1 MKNTMKILAK
11 ALIVLLAVGTAHA
24 QTAKPTAPKQPSTAT
39 AAANPGNNELKIYL
53 AQDESAKKV
62 LEGLVAMF
70 GHRLV
75 SNSIPTRP
83 VSGRFEVRSIE
94 DVMAYFKG
102 PYELNY
108 FINGI
113 NVYVY
118 RSSDWQTERI
128 YVGGSD
134 RSNDDWREMFTSA
147 GLYYREFPFIINRD
161 KKELV
166 VSGPKAYR
174 NLVQTTFGEKL
185 PDPSE
190 AEKYGVKLMTFPL
203 KHASVE
209 DRQTRIR
216 DTTVTTPGALSVL
229 LNLLGLPPQGMQY
242 ASDRKKANFEMA
254 AMMEQNRGVM
264 QNADRLAKLPYPN
277 NPDPS
282 APGDSKES
290 VKQPISVTAD
300 PRTNSIL
307 VRDAANRYDYYKNL
321 IDQLD
326 KPVAMIE
333 VEALMVEVNQ
343 QTLNELG
350 LEFGLNA
357 GNVAYNFPGST
368 VGRENFV
375 SPGSNSI
382 VDPQRFLA
390 RLRALDADEDIK
402 VLARPTIVTQDN
414 VTAYIDLS
422 QTLFIRLTGE
432 RVADVK
438 EVTAGS
444 LLQVTP
450 RVVRDEFEERIF
462 MRVDIQDGTIGEDI
476 NVSLPRV
483 QNTSISTQA
492 LIEREKAIL
501 IGGYNRNAVQE
512 KEYKVPLLGDIPFVG
527 RAFTTTEKSSEEL
540 ARLFLIV
547 PRLVENRAP
556 THPSTRTAAG
566 VIEKNFSYRSDS
578 LKPEA
583 SMKLDSKLS
592 LPNP

>member
-1 MKNTMKILAK
+1 MNV
-11 ALIVLLAVGTAHA
+11 LIKLLLASLIISPVYA
-24 QTAKPTAPKQPSTAT
+24 QMAKPTAPEQPVKAT
-39 AAANPGNNELKIYL
+39 SKAAPAAANDLKVYL

-62 LEGLVAMF
+62 LEGLIAMF

-75 SNSIPTRP
+75 SSNLPTRP
-83 VSGRFEVRSIE
+83 VSGRFEARTIE
-94 DVMAYFKG
+94 DVMSYFKG

-108 FINGI
+108 FVNGI

-118 RSSDWQTERI
+118 RSSDWQTKRI

-166 VSGPKAYR
+166 VTGPKAYL
-174 NLVQTTFGEKL
+174 NLVEITFGEQL

-190 AEKYGVKLMTFPL
+190 AEKYGIKLMSFPL

-209 DRQTRIR
+209 DRVTNIR
-216 DTTVTTPGALSVL
+216 GNPITTPGALTVL

-242 ASDRKKANFEMA
+242 PSDTKRPGFELGVMLEQNPGAFKNSDRLN
-254 AMMEQNRGVM
+254 
-264 QNADRLAKLPYPN
+264 KLPYPN
-277 NPDPS
+277 NPSPDQNN
-282 APGDSKES
+282 GGEKDG
-290 VKQPISVTAD
+290 VKQPVSVTAD
-300 PRTNSIL
+300 PRTNTIL
-307 VRDAANRYDYYKNL
+307 VRDAANRYDYYKSL

-326 KPVAMIE
+326 KSVAMIE
-333 VEALMVEVNQ
+333 VEAIMVEVNQ
-343 QTLNELG
+343 QTLNQLG

-357 GNVAYNFPGST
+357 GNVTYNFPGGA
-368 VGRENFV
+368 VGRENFL

-382 VDPQRFLA
+382 VDPRRFLA
-390 RLRALDADEDIK
+390 RLRALDADENVK

-422 QTLFIRLTGE
+422 QTLFLQITGE

-450 RVVRDEFEERIF
+450 RVVTDEFDQRIF
-462 MRVDIQDGTIGEDI
+462 MRVDIQDGTIGGDI
-476 NVSLPRV
+476 NINLPRI

-501 IGGYNRNAVQE
+501 IGGYNRNAIEE
-512 KEYKVPLLGDIPFVG
+512 KEYKVPVLGDIPFIG
-527 RAFTTTEKSSEEL
+527 RAFTTTEKSNEEL

-547 PRLVENRAP
+547 PRLIENRAP
-556 THPSTRTAAG
+556 THPSTSTAAG
-566 VIEKNFSYRSDS
+566 IIEKNFPYRSDS
-578 LKPEA
+578 LKPET
-583 SMKLDSKLS
+583 SMRLAPSLS
-592 LPNP
+592 LKKQ

>member
-1 MKNTMKILAK
+1 MKTLIKW
-11 ALIVLLAVGTAHA
+11 LIVLITISSAHA
-24 QTAKPTAPKQPSTAT
+24 QTAKISAANKTS
-39 AAANPGNNELKIYL
+39 AAASADASKNDLKVYL

-62 LEGLVAMF
+62 LEGLIAMF
-70 GHRLV
+70 GHRLIS
-75 SNSIPTRP
+75 SNLPTRP

-94 DVMAYFKG
+94 DVMSYFKG
-102 PYELNY
+102 TYELNY
-108 FINGI
+108 FVNGI

-118 RSSDWQTERI
+118 RSKDWQTERI

-166 VSGPKAYR
+166 VSGPKAYLE
-174 NLVQTTFGEKL
+174 LVKVTFGEAL

-190 AEKYGVKLMTFPL
+190 AEKYGIKLMSFPL

-209 DRQTRIR
+209 DRVTKVR
-216 DTTVTTPGALSVL
+216 DTEMVTPGALSVL
-229 LNLLGLPPQGMQY
+229 LKLLGLPPQGAQY
-242 ASDRKKANFEMA
+242 SADRKKAGFEMG
-254 AMMEQNRGVM
+254 AMFEQNPGAM
-264 QNADRLAKLPYPN
+264 ENAERLKKLPYPN
-277 NPDPS
+277 NPDS
-282 APGDSKES
+282 APQDKSNNL
-290 VKQPISVTAD
+290 QPVSVTAD

-307 VRDAANRYDYYKNL
+307 VRDAANRYDYYKDL

-326 KPVAMIE
+326 TPVAMIE

-350 LEFGLNA
+350 LEFGLSA
-357 GNVAYNFPGST
+357 GNVAYNFPGSS

-375 SPGSNSI
+375 SPGANSI

-390 RLRALDADEDIK
+390 RLRALDADEDVK

-450 RVVRDEFEERIF
+450 RVVRDEFDERIF
-462 MRVDIQDGTIGEDI
+462 IRVDIQDGTIGEDI

-512 KEYKVPLLGDIPFVG
+512 KEYKVPLLGNIPIVG
-527 RAFTTTEKSSEEL
+527 RAFTSTERSNEEL
-540 ARLFLIV
+540 SRLFLIV
-547 PRLVENRAP
+547 PRLIENRAP
-556 THPSTRTAAG
+556 THPSTVKATG
-566 VIEKNFSYRSDS
+566 VLEKNFSYRSES
-578 LKPEA
+578 LHPDQ
-583 SMKLDSKLS
+583 SMKLDSTLS
-592 LPNP
+592 FPKP